1 MSSITT
7 VQNQLFNPCV
17 QTYPSLQKEQL
28 GGSLEGFDTDSAA
41 PGVFED
47 RKSRQRTVLPCMCF
61 SMFRSMINQEHV
73 RYMVCSVIVL
83 EDGQGN

>member
-28 GGSLEGFDTDSAA
+28 GGSLEGFDADSAA
-41 PGVFED
+41 PGFL
-47 RKSRQRTVLPCMCF
+47 R
-61 SMFRSMINQEHV
+61 I
-73 RYMVCSVIVL
+73 
-83 EDGQGN
+83 GNRAKELCCRACV